1 MSAMPALSAYID
13 AEAGG
18 AASLVWLS
26 IPLVPLLAACLLLR
40 WRDRVAPWL
49 WLSCLPALLAAV
61 FPPAALPLPALW
73 PGAQWGAQD
82 MVARAFLGF
91 TAFLWGC
98 ASLYAFAYH
107 KSDPHRLRFFSFW
120 LLSLSGNL
128 LLIVAQDGASFYVGF
143 TLMSLAAYAL
153 IVHQGGLGPRQAGRL
168 YLQLAVLGEMLLYAG
183 LLLRIYEAGGAYSFS
198 DWQGVPLGG
207 LTALLILVGFGIK
220 AGFWP
225 LHVWLPLAHPAAP
238 VAASAVLSG
247 AMIKA
252 GILGLWRF
260 MPTAD
265 ALLIDWADVL
275 FAIGM
280 ISAFYG
286 VLFGLLQTKAKA
298 ALAYSSVSQVG
309 YLLAIVALAWQQPDA
324 RELWGVLL
332 ALYAVHHGLAKG
344 ALFMGAGLA
353 ARYQLK
359 RLHRWLMVIP
369 GLAITGAPL
378 TSGAAVKTLFK
389 KQLDHSVLDA
399 WLPLLT
405 FGALASALVVARAL
419 WLMNHTQKSAPS
431 TPATP
436 PLIYP
441 WAVLCL
447 MPLLLPLL
455 WPDMRTYWLGSIS
468 LYATWAMFWPLLV
481 AAVLIALTMRM
492 GWKIPLRLIGLPNP
506 ARYLSLQLFR
516 LVKRP
521 PVPPLKPKVD
531 AVFWRA
537 RERRWNHFWQQNI
550 VTLSAWI
557 LCGLLLLG
565 WAGW

>member
-1 MSAMPALSAYID
+1 MNAV
-13 AEAGG
+13 
-18 AASLVWLS
+18 VWLV
-26 IPLVPLLAACLLLR
+26 IPMAPLVTACMLLC

-49 WLSCLPALLAAV
+49 WLSCLPALLAAM

-73 PGAQWGAQD
+73 PGAQWGAPD

-91 TAFLWGC
+91 TALLWGC

-107 KSDPHRLRFFSFW
+107 KTDPHRLRFFSFW

-128 LLIVAQDGASFYVGF
+128 LLIIAQDGASFYVGF
-143 TLMSLAAYAL
+143 TVMSLAAYGL
-153 IVHQGGLGPRQAGRL
+153 IIHQAGPAPRQAGRL
-168 YLQLAVLGEMLLYAG
+168 YLQLAVLGEMLLYVG
-183 LLLRIYEAGGAYSFS
+183 LMLRIHEVGGVYGFT
-198 DWQGVPLGG
+198 DWQTAPLGG
-207 LTALLILVGFGIK
+207 VTAVLILTGFGIK

-238 VAASAVLSG
+238 AAASAVLSG

-260 MPTAD
+260 MPD
-265 ALLIDWADVL
+265 SDGWLVDWSTVL

-280 ISAFYG
+280 VSAFYG
-286 VLFGLLQTKAKA
+286 VALGLVQTKAKA

-309 YLLAIVALAWQQPDA
+309 YLLAILALAWYQPEA
-324 RELWGVLL
+324 RALWGTLL

-353 ARYQLK
+353 SSY
-359 RLHRWLMVIP
+359 RLNPLHGFLMLIP
-369 GLAITGAPL
+369 ALAIAGAPI

-389 KQLDHSVLDA
+389 KQLDQSLLNE

-405 FGALASALVVARAL
+405 LGALATALVLARAL
-419 WLMNHTQKSAPS
+419 WLMRHAQNAAPS
-431 TPATP
+431 TPAART
-436 PLIYP
+436 LILP
-441 WAVLCL
+441 WALLCL

-455 WPDMRTYWLGSIS
+455 WPELR
-468 LYATWAMFWPLLV
+468 ATWLASLSLHAIWATFWPLLF
-481 AAVLIALTMRM
+481 ALALTLLAIRC
-492 GWKIPLRLIGLPNP
+492 GWTIPYRLTHLPNP

-521 PVPPLKPKVD
+521 PVPPLEPRVD
-531 AVFWRA
+531 AVRWRA

-550 VTLSAWI
+550 MTLSAWI

-565 WAGW
+565 WATG